1 MPEPIYWKK
10 AQNYL
15 SIKDKKLSKII
26 SQYKG
31 HIKTRNNP
39 FYSLCKAIVGQQI
52 SVQSA
57 DSVWKRFSNRCK
69 RVSPK
74 NVESLTIQEIRDCGI
89 TRQKTEYIKLLS
101 ANFINKNFKASELK
115 NLNDEEAISY
125 LCKNKGIGKWTAEMF
140 LIFNQN
146 RQNLFPIQ
154 DIGLLKGISRTYG
167 TPYPPSQKD
176 LDKFRKKW
184 SPFCTV
190 ATWYMWRSVDPV
202 VVEY

>member
-10 AQNYL
+10 AQKYL

-31 HIKTRNNP
+31 HLKTRNNP

-57 DSVWKRFSNRCK
+57 DSVWKRFSNKCK
-69 RVSPK
+69 RISPK
-74 NVESLTIQEIRDCGI
+74 NVESLTVQEIRDCGI

-101 ANFINKNFKASELK
+101 ANFVNKNFKASELK

-154 DIGLLKGISRTYG
+154 DIGLLKGISQAYE